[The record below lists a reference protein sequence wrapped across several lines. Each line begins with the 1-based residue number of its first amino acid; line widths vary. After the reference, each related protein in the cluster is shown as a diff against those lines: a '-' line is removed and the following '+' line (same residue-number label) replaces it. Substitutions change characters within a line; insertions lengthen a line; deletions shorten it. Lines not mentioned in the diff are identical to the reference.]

1 MKNCTLLIVIAA
13 LLAFTVPSY
22 AGGVGVTGYS
32 WLKMPK
38 ENQRAYVEGVLDGFV
53 YSFGLTGNRD
63 LLWSKK
69 YTSVEMDWNRFMAI
83 IKKHFDSHP
92 DQLHNVMV
100 AIIKD
105 ALENGIP
112 DEEDFYEEDD
122 DRRGGNEVPIMED
135 R

>member
-1 MKNCTLLIVIAA
+1 MKKVTLLIVIAA

-22 AGGVGVTGYS
+22 AASVGVTGYS
-32 WLKMPK
+32 WLKMPEK
-38 ENQRAYVEGVLDGFV
+38 NQRTYVEGVLDGFV
-53 YSFGLTGNRD
+53 YSFGLTGDRS

-69 YTSVEMDWNRFMAI
+69 YTSVEMDWNRFMEI
-83 IKKHFDSHP
+83 ITQHLDAHP

-112 DEEDFYEEDD
+112 DEEEIYEDD
-122 DRRGGNEVPIMED
+122 DRRGGDEVPIMED